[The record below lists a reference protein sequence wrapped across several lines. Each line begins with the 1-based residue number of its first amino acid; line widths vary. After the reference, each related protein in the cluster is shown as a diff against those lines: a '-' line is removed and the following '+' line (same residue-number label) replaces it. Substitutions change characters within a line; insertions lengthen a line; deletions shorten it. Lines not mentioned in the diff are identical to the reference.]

1 MLPPRPPFSF
11 LIGTRAI
18 SPPSSHEPKSLSSGT
33 RPASTGGSQLGSLS
47 FQTTI
52 NPNSKRRRQCSIQ
65 GSGNDKE
72 EGGLWNRW
80 EFLVC
85 MKAAPIT
92 DRKAERPKISA
103 CIRNL
108 TRVLF
113 PGISRAQNTPLSAA
127 APSLRYGAGAIGIP
141 QHKTHDTRGAAGAR
155 RQGFALAL
163 RFQACMLFVYTS
175 LSFSLSGPSVPSQ
188 TEYTIELCA

>member
-47 FQTTI
+47 FQMTI

-92 DRKAERPKISA
+92 DRKAERPK
-103 CIRNL
+103 NL

-113 PGISRAQNTPLSAA
+113 PGISRAQNSHSAPPPLAAQVPRSHSRATDQSSEFRTPAL
-127 APSLRYGAGAIGIP
+127 
-141 QHKTHDTRGAAGAR
+141 DRGNSS
-155 RQGFALAL
+155 FFL
-163 RFQACMLFVYTS
+163 S
-175 LSFSLSGPSVPSQ
+175 LSSLSSPTLLS
-188 TEYTIELCA
+188 IN